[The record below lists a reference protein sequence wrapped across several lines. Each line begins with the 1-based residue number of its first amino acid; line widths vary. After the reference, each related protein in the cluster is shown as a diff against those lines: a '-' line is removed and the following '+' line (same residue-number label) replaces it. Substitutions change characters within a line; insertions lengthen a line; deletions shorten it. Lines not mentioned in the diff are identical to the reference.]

1 MDAALLDTDTLIEML
16 KQKDSVV
23 AQHAA
28 AYLQQYAG
36 FAFSAI
42 SRYEILRGIKEKN
55 AVVQARRFASF
66 SQHSIV
72 MPITE
77 SILDQAADLWVA
89 ARRGGHPSGDADLMI
104 AATAL
109 ESGRVL
115 VTGNTGH
122 FAWIPG
128 LRISDWRQP

>member
-1 MDAALLDTDTLIEML
+1 MDAALLDTDTLIELL
-16 KQKDSVV
+16 KQKNAVV

-28 AYLQQYAG
+28 AYLQQHAG
-36 FAFSAI
+36 FTFSAI

-55 AVVQARRFASF
+55 ALVQAQRFALF
-66 SQHSIV
+66 SQHSTV
-72 MPITE
+72 LPITE
-77 SILDQAADLWVA
+77 SILDQTAALWVA
-89 ARRGGHPSGDADLMI
+89 ARRGGHPCGDADLMI

-128 LRISDWRQP
+128 LQLTDWRQP